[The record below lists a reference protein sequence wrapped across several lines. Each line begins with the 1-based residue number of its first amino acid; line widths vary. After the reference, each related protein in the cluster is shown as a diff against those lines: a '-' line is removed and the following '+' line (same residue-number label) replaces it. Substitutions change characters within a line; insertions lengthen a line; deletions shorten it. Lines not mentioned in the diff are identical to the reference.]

1 MRNFDYLQEL
11 GLTDLHN
18 FCSAAEELQVSNPD
32 LSAISARKALE
43 YIVRALYLMKNI
55 EIPERASLFELVDG
69 EPFRE
74 FIGDDKVMMAVHY
87 VRKVGNNG
95 AHGVKVT
102 KKEAFFCLL
111 NIYNVV
117 AAILLKLTILKEIKP
132 FDKTL
137 IPDSP
142 QAPSLT
148 PATVTVTPQS
158 TIVKTASKE
167 AVKDKTPVV
176 EIQTD
181 ISEAE
186 TRKLYI
192 DLMLKEAGWDVL
204 STEGTIQP
212 SKACIE
218 VEVEGM
224 PYGYISESEHTRSD
238 GRMAAEEI
246 EIPMGA
252 KGYCDYVLFGSNG
265 LPLAVIEAKR
275 TSVSPIKGK
284 HQAELYA
291 ECLEKRYGIKPVIYY
306 SNGFETN
313 IIDGLGYPPRRL
325 YAFHTENDLELLI
338 QKRNRGDISDFNVKD
353 SITDRHYQ
361 KMAIKAVCEH
371 FNGKHRRGLLV
382 MATGTGKTR
391 VAISLVDVLTRNGW
405 VKNVLFLADRIP
417 LVGQAHK
424 NFVKLLPHMT
434 TSILSED
441 KDPDTNARIT
451 FSTYQTMINYID
463 TDEKAFSVGR
473 FDLIIIDEAHRSIF
487 GKYSA
492 IFNYF
497 DSLLVGLTATPR
509 DEVDRSTYETF
520 QMEQGVPNYAYELED
535 AVAEGYL
542 VNYKGFKRGSLIL
555 KEGIKYNNLSD
566 EEKEQLE
573 KVWEYEQ
580 ARKAI
585 EGEGYHR
592 DIENNE
598 IFSYIFNIDTID
610 HVLQDLMENGLKVQS
625 GERIGKTII
634 FAYNH
639 RHAEMIV
646 ERFYALYPEYANES
660 SEFCALIDNYVT
672 YSKDLIDRFEIRDG
686 NPQIAVSVDM
696 LDTGIDVPD
705 VLNLVFFKVVKS
717 KIKFM
722 QMIGR
727 GTRLSE
733 NIFGEGKDKEYFYI
747 FDWCS
752 NFEYFEKNPNG
763 QKAIVAQ
770 SLTEKIFTLRAK
782 IAFHLQ
788 HQEYQEDEYAK
799 GLHDDIKTLLK
810 EQVSVLSESHI
821 SVREKWEAVSHFKD
835 KEAWVYLSEVD
846 VTTLSND
853 IAPLLPK
860 NTLDENAKKFD
871 LLVLLI
877 ELSLLDGETNPNK
890 AVHSVQIIAEK
901 LQGKATLP
909 QVQAKMGTIKEVLSD
924 VAWQNVSLRWLEKV
938 RNDLRDLVKF
948 LVGQDDKWFKVDIED
963 IISDK
968 GTIEGI
974 APRVSY
980 KQSVLDFLSSNR
992 NLPVLKKIYDMEQL
1006 TAEDI
1011 VELERI
1017 LWKELGSKEDYDR
1030 YTKGMACGSNVAIFI
1045 RSMVGV
1051 DRKNAVR
1058 RFSEFISGHELNA
1071 EQEDFLMTIITYV
1084 CENGDI
1090 TKEIVV
1096 NEAPFDERL
1105 SVFTPYML
1113 PLAKYID
1120 TIHTVITPQTA

>member
-1 MRNFDYLQEL
+1 MRNFDYLQDL
-11 GLTDLHN
+11 GLTELHQ

-43 YIVRALYLMKNI
+43 YMVRSLYVMKNI
-55 EIPERASLFELVDG
+55 EIPERASLFELVDS
-69 EPFRE
+69 EVFRG
-74 FIGDDKVMMAVHY
+74 FIGDERVMMAAHY

-95 AHGVKVT
+95 AHGTPVT
-102 KKEAFFCLL
+102 KREAFFCLL

-117 AAILLKLTILKEIKP
+117 AAILHKLTLLKEVKP
-132 FDKTL
+132 FDEKL
-137 IPDSP
+137 LPKKP
-142 QAPSLT
+142 LAPSLT
-148 PATVTVTPQS
+148 PTTVTVTPQS
-158 TIVKTASKE
+158 TIVQTASKE
-167 AVKDKTPVV
+167 AVEDKKPVA
-176 EIQTD
+176 EIPTD

-204 STEGTIQP
+204 ETEGAIQP

-218 VEVEGM
+218 VEVLGM
-224 PYGYISESEHTRSD
+224 PYGWRMENQQEDSE
-238 GRMAAEEI
+238 GRFAAEEI
-246 EIPMGA
+246 AAPATG

-265 LPLAVIEAKR
+265 LPLAVVEAKR
-275 TSVSPIKGK
+275 TSKSPLIGK

-291 ECLEKRYGIKPVIYY
+291 NCLEKRYGVRPVIYY
-306 SNGFETN
+306 TNGFETN

-325 YAFHTENDLELLI
+325 YAFHTESDLELLI
-338 QKRNRGDISDFNVKD
+338 QKRKRHDITDFSVKD
-353 SITDRHYQ
+353 SITDRYYQ
-361 KMAIKAVCEH
+361 KMAIKSVCEH

-391 VAISLVDVLTRNGW
+391 VSISLVDVLTRNGW

-417 LVGQAHK
+417 LVSQAHK

-441 KDPDTNARIT
+441 KDPDTTARIT

-520 QMEQGVPNYAYELED
+520 QMEQGQPNYAYELED
-535 AVAEGYL
+535 AVTDGYL

-555 KEGIKYNNLSD
+555 KEGIKYDSLSK

-573 KVWEYEQ
+573 SVWEYEK

-585 EGEGYHR
+585 DDDDYHR
-592 DIENNE
+592 NIENNE
-598 IFSYIFNIDTID
+598 MFKYIFNKDTID
-610 HVLQDLMENGLKVQS
+610 HVLQDLMENGLTVQS

-634 FAYNH
+634 FAFNH

-646 ERFYALYPEYANES
+646 ERFNALYPEYGA
-660 SEFCALIDNYVT
+660 EFCALIDNYVT
-672 YSKDLIDRFEIRDG
+672 YSKDLIDKFEIRDS

-705 VLNLVFFKVVKS
+705 ILNLVFFKSVKS

-727 GTRLSE
+727 GARLSKD
-733 NIFGEGKDKEYFYI
+733 IFGTEKDKEFFYI
-747 FDWCS
+747 FDWCR
-752 NFEYFEKNPNG
+752 NFEYFDKNPDG
-763 QKAIVAQ
+763 QKATVMP
-770 SLTEKIFTLRAK
+770 SLTEKLFALRTK

-788 HQEYQEDEYAK
+788 HQKYQEDEYAK
-799 GLHDDIKTLLK
+799 SLHDEIKALLK
-810 EQVSVLSESHI
+810 EQVSVLSDSHI
-821 SVREKWEAVSHFKD
+821 SVREKWEAVSHFKED
-835 KEAWVYLSEVD
+835 DAWVYLSEVD
-846 VTTLSND
+846 VNTLSAD

-871 LLVLLI
+871 LLVLQI
-877 ELSLLDGETNPNK
+877 KLSLLDEETNAKRPIQ
-890 AVHSVQIIAEK
+890 SVQTIAEK
-901 LQGKATLP
+901 LQEKATLP
-909 QVQAKMGTIKEVLSD
+909 QVQAKMDTIKEVLTD
-924 VAWQNVSLRWLEKV
+924 VAWQNVSLQWLEKV
-938 RNDLRDLVKF
+938 RKDLRDLLKF
-948 LVGQDDKWFKVDIED
+948 LMGQGDKSFTVDIAD
-963 IISDK
+963 DISDE
-968 GTIEGI
+968 GMTEGI
-974 APRVSY
+974 TQRMSY
-980 KQSVLDFLSSNR
+980 KQSVLDFLSNNR
-992 NLPVLKKIYDMEQL
+992 NLPVLQKIYNMEQL
-1006 TAEDI
+1006 TEKDI
-1011 VELERI
+1011 AELERI
-1017 LWKELGSKEDYDR
+1017 LWKELGSKADYDK

-1058 RFSEFISGHELNA
+1058 RFTEYISGNELNA
-1071 EQEDFLMTIITYV
+1071 EQEDFLLTIIAYV

-1090 TKEIVV
+1090 TKETVV
-1096 NEAPFDERL
+1096 NEPPFDERL
-1105 SVFTPYML
+1105 SVFSTYML

-1120 TIHTVITPQTA
+1120 TIHAVITPQIA

>member
-11 GLTDLHN
+11 GLTDLHH

-102 KKEAFFCLL
+102 KKESFFCLL

-148 PATVTVTPQS
+148 PTKVSVTHQS
-158 TIVKTASKE
+158 TIVQTASKE
-167 AVKDKTPVV
+167 AAADKTPVV

-192 DLMLKEAGWDVL
+192 DIMLKEAGWDVL

-338 QKRNRGDISDFNVKD
+338 QKRNRGNISDFNVKD

-361 KMAIKAVCEH
+361 KMAIKSVCEH

-672 YSKDLIDRFEIRDG
+672 YSKDLIDKFEIRDG

-747 FDWCS
+747 FDWCR
-752 NFEYFEKNPNG
+752 NFEYFDKNPDG
-763 QKAIVAQ
+763 QKAIVVQ

-788 HQEYQEDEYAK
+788 HQKYQEYEYTK
-799 GLHDDIKTLLK
+799 GLHDEIKTLLK
-810 EQVSVLSESHI
+810 EQVSVLSDSHI
-821 SVREKWEAVSHFKD
+821 SVREKWEAVSHFKE

-871 LLVLLI
+871 LLMLLI

-938 RNDLRDLVKF
+938 RNDLRDLLKF
-948 LVGQDDKWFKVDIED
+948 LVGQEDKWFKVDIED
-963 IISDK
+963 SISDE
-968 GTIEGI
+968 GTTEGI
-974 APRVSY
+974 TPRVSY
-980 KQSVLDFLSSNR
+980 KQSVLDFLSRNR
-992 NLPVLKKIYDMEQL
+992 DLPVLKKIYNMEQL
-1006 TAEDI
+1006 TTADI

-1017 LWKELGSKEDYDR
+1017 MWKELGSKDDYDR

>member
-95 AHGVKVT
+95 AHGIKVT
-102 KKEAFFCLL
+102 KKESFFCLL

-117 AAILLKLTILKEIKP
+117 AAILIKLTILKEVKP

-148 PATVTVTPQS
+148 PTKVSVTPQS
-158 TIVKTASKE
+158 TIVQTASKE
-167 AVKDKTPVV
+167 AVVDKTPVAA
-176 EIQTD
+176 ITTD

-238 GRMAAEEI
+238 GRMAAEEL
-246 EIPMGA
+246 EIPMRA

-306 SNGFETN
+306 SNGFETY

-338 QKRNRGDISDFNVKD
+338 QKRNRGNISDFNVKD

-361 KMAIKAVCEH
+361 KMAIKSVCEH

-391 VAISLVDVLTRNGW
+391 VAISLVDVLTRNEW

-417 LVGQAHK
+417 LVSQAHK

-473 FDLIIIDEAHRSIF
+473 FDLVIIDEAHRSIF

-497 DSLLVGLTATPR
+497 DTLLVGLTATPR

-580 ARKAI
+580 ARKAMD
-585 EGEGYHR
+585 GEGYHR
-592 DIENNE
+592 DIENSE

-646 ERFYALYPEYANES
+646 ERFYALYPEYASES

-747 FDWCS
+747 FDWCR
-752 NFEYFEKNPNG
+752 NFEYFDKNPDG
-763 QKAIVAQ
+763 QKAIVVQ

-788 HQEYQEDEYAK
+788 HQKYQEDEYAK
-799 GLHDDIKTLLK
+799 GLHDEIKTLLK
-810 EQVSVLSESHI
+810 EQVSVLSDSHI

-938 RNDLRDLVKF
+938 RNDLRDLLKF
-948 LVGQDDKWFKVDIED
+948 LVGQEDKWFKVDIED
-963 IISDK
+963 SISDE
-968 GTIEGI
+968 GTTEGI
-974 APRVSY
+974 TPRVSY
-980 KQSVLDFLSSNR
+980 KQSVLDFLSRNR
-992 NLPVLKKIYDMEQL
+992 DLPVLKKIYDMEQL
-1006 TAEDI
+1006 TTADI

-1017 LWKELGSKEDYDR
+1017 LWEELGSKEDYDK
-1030 YTKGMACGSNVAIFI
+1030 YTIGMTCGNNVAIFI

-1071 EQEDFLMTIITYV
+1071 EQEDFLLTIIAYV

-1090 TKEIVV
+1090 TKETVV
-1096 NEAPFDERL
+1096 NEPPFDERL

>member
-1 MRNFDYLQEL
+1 MRNFDYLKDL

-32 LSAISARKALE
+32 LSALSARKALE

-95 AHGVKVT
+95 AHGIKVT
-102 KKEAFFCLL
+102 KKESFFCLL

-117 AAILLKLTILKEIKP
+117 AAILLKLTILKEVKP

-148 PATVTVTPQS
+148 PTKVSVTHQS
-158 TIVKTASKE
+158 TIVQTASKE
-167 AVKDKTPVV
+167 AAADKTPVV

-192 DLMLKEAGWDVL
+192 DIMLKEAGWDVL

-224 PYGYISESEHTRSD
+224 PYGYISENEHTRSD
-238 GRMAAEEI
+238 GRMAAEEL
-246 EIPMGA
+246 EIPMRA

-306 SNGFETN
+306 SNGFETY

-391 VAISLVDVLTRNGW
+391 VAISLVDVLTRNEW

-417 LVGQAHK
+417 LVSQAHK

-473 FDLIIIDEAHRSIF
+473 FDLVIIDEAHRSIF

-497 DSLLVGLTATPR
+497 DTLLVGLTATPR

-580 ARKAI
+580 ARKAMD
-585 EGEGYHR
+585 GEGYHR
-592 DIENNE
+592 DIENSE

-646 ERFYALYPEYANES
+646 ERFYALYPEYASES

-747 FDWCS
+747 FDWCR
-752 NFEYFEKNPNG
+752 NFEYFEKNPDG
-763 QKAIVAQ
+763 QKAAVVQ
-770 SLTEKIFTLRAK
+770 SLTEKIFTFRAK

-788 HQEYQEDEYAK
+788 HQKYQEDEYTK
-799 GLHDDIKTLLK
+799 GLHDEIKTLLK
-810 EQVSVLSESHI
+810 EQVSVLSDSHI
-821 SVREKWEAVSHFKD
+821 SVREKWEAVSHFKE

-846 VTTLSND
+846 VTTLNND

-871 LLVLLI
+871 LLMLLI

-938 RNDLRDLVKF
+938 RNDLRDLLKF
-948 LVGQDDKWFKVDIED
+948 LVGQEDKWFKVDIED
-963 IISDK
+963 SISDE
-968 GTIEGI
+968 GTTEGI
-974 APRVSY
+974 TPRVSY
-980 KQSVLDFLSSNR
+980 KQSVLDFLSRNR
-992 NLPVLKKIYDMEQL
+992 DLPVLKKIYDMEQL
-1006 TAEDI
+1006 TTADI

-1017 LWKELGSKEDYDR
+1017 LWEELGSKDDYDR

-1058 RFSEFISGHELNA
+1058 RFSMFISGNELNA
-1071 EQEDFLMTIITYV
+1071 EQEDFLLTIIAYV

-1090 TKEIVV
+1090 TKETVV
-1096 NEAPFDERL
+1096 NEPPFDERL

>member
-43 YIVRALYLMKNI
+43 YIVRALYIMKNI

-69 EPFRE
+69 EAFRE
-74 FIGDDKVMMAVHY
+74 FVGDEKVMMAVHY

-95 AHGVKVT
+95 AHGIKVT
-102 KKEAFFCLL
+102 KKESFFCLL

-117 AAILLKLTILKEIKP
+117 AAILHKLTILKEIKP
-132 FDKTL
+132 FDKDL

-148 PATVTVTPQS
+148 PTKVSVTSLS
-158 TIVKTASKE
+158 TIVQTASKE
-167 AVKDKTPVV
+167 AAADKTPVV

-218 VEVEGM
+218 VEVEGI
-224 PYGYISESEHTRSD
+224 PN
-238 GRMAAEEI
+238 AEGI
-246 EIPMGA
+246 
-252 KGYCDYVLFGSNG
+252 GYCDYVLFGSNG

-391 VAISLVDVLTRNGW
+391 VAISLVDVLTRNEW

-417 LVGQAHK
+417 LVSQAHK

-473 FDLIIIDEAHRSIF
+473 FDLVIIDEAHRSIF

-492 IFNYF
+492 IFKYF
-497 DSLLVGLTATPR
+497 DTLLVGLTATPR

-555 KEGIKYNNLSD
+555 KEGIKYNNLSA

-592 DIENNE
+592 DIENSE

-733 NIFGEGKDKEYFYI
+733 NIFGEGKNKEFFYI
-747 FDWCS
+747 FDWCR
-752 NFEYFEKNPNG
+752 NFEYFDKNPDG
-763 QKAIVAQ
+763 QKAIVVQ

-788 HQEYQEDEYAK
+788 HQKYQEDEYAK
-799 GLHDDIKTLLK
+799 GLHDEIKTLLK
-810 EQVSVLSESHI
+810 EQVSVLSDSHI

-963 IISDK
+963 SISD
-968 GTIEGI
+968 EGI
-974 APRVSY
+974 VEGITPRLSY
-980 KQSVLDFLSSNR
+980 KQSVLGFLSNNR

-1006 TAEDI
+1006 TAADI

-1120 TIHTVITPQTA
+1120 NIHSVITPRTA

>member
-11 GLTDLHN
+11 GLTDLHH

-95 AHGVKVT
+95 AHGIKVT
-102 KKEAFFCLL
+102 KKESFFCLL

-148 PATVTVTPQS
+148 PTKVSVTHQS
-158 TIVKTASKE
+158 TIVQTASKE

-204 STEGTIQP
+204 STEGAIQP

-224 PYGYISESEHTRSD
+224 PYGYISESGHAHSD

-338 QKRNRGDISDFNVKD
+338 QKRDRGDISDFNVKD

-361 KMAIKAVCEH
+361 KMAIKSVCEH

-473 FDLIIIDEAHRSIF
+473 FDLVIIDEAHRSIF

-497 DSLLVGLTATPR
+497 DTLLVGLTATPR
-509 DEVDRSTYETF
+509 DEVDRSTYEKF

-646 ERFYALYPEYANES
+646 ERFNVLYPEYGA
-660 SEFCALIDNYVT
+660 EFCALIDNYVT
-672 YSKDLIDRFEIRDG
+672 YSKDLIDKFEIRDG

-733 NIFGEGKDKEYFYI
+733 NIFGEGKNKEFFYI
-747 FDWCS
+747 FDWCR
-752 NFEYFEKNPNG
+752 NFEYFDKNPDG
-763 QKAIVAQ
+763 QKAAVVQ

-788 HQEYQEDEYAK
+788 HQKYQEDEYTK
-799 GLHDDIKTLLK
+799 GLHDEIKTLLK
-810 EQVSVLSESHI
+810 EQVSVLSDSHI
-821 SVREKWEAVSHFKD
+821 SVREKWEAVSHFKE

-871 LLVLLI
+871 LLMLLI

-938 RNDLRDLVKF
+938 RNDLRDLLKF
-948 LVGQDDKWFKVDIED
+948 LVGQEDKWFKVDIED
-963 IISDK
+963 SISDE
-968 GTIEGI
+968 GTTEGI
-974 APRVSY
+974 TPRVSY
-980 KQSVLDFLSSNR
+980 KQSVLDFLSRNR
-992 NLPVLKKIYDMEQL
+992 DLPVLKKIYDMEQL
-1006 TAEDI
+1006 TTADI

-1017 LWKELGSKEDYDR
+1017 MWKELGSKDDYDR

-1058 RFSEFISGHELNA
+1058 RFSMFISGNELNA
-1071 EQEDFLMTIITYV
+1071 EQEDFLLTIIAYV

-1090 TKEIVV
+1090 TKETVV
-1096 NEAPFDERL
+1096 NEPPFDERL

>member
-1 MRNFDYLQEL
+1 MIMRNFDYLQDL
-11 GLTDLHN
+11 GLTDLHK
-18 FCSAAEELQVSNPD
+18 FCAAAEELQVSNPD

-43 YIVRALYLMKNI
+43 YMVKSLYVMKNI
-55 EIPERASLFELVDG
+55 EIPERASLIELVDG
-69 EPFRE
+69 EAFRG
-74 FIGDDKVMMAVHY
+74 FIGDERMMRAAHY
-87 VRKVGNNG
+87 VRIVGNHG
-95 AHGVKVT
+95 AHGVPVT
-102 KKEAFFCLL
+102 KREAFFCLL

-117 AAILLKLTILKEIKP
+117 AAILHKLTLLKEVVP
-132 FDKTL
+132 FDEKL
-137 IPDSP
+137 LPKKP
-142 QAPSLT
+142 QAPSLAPT
-148 PATVTVTPQS
+148 KVTVTPQS
-158 TIVKTASKE
+158 AIVQTASKE
-167 AVKDKTPVV
+167 AVDDKKPVA
-176 EIQTD
+176 EIPTD

-192 DLMLKEAGWDVL
+192 DLMLKEAGWDIL
-204 STEGTIQP
+204 ETEGAIQP

-224 PYGYISESEHTRSD
+224 PYGYVSDSGDVLSE
-238 GRMAAEEI
+238 GRMAAEGL
-246 EIPMGA
+246 EIPRGA

-265 LPLAVIEAKR
+265 LPLAVVEAKR
-275 TSVSPIKGK
+275 TSKSPLIGK

-291 ECLEKRYGIKPVIYY
+291 DCLEKRFGVRPVIYY
-306 SNGFETN
+306 TNGFETN

-325 YAFHTENDLELLI
+325 YAFHTESDLELLI
-338 QKRNRGDISDFNVKD
+338 QKRKRHDITDFSVKD

-361 KMAIKAVCEH
+361 KMAIKSVCEH

-391 VAISLVDVLTRNGW
+391 VSISLVDVLTRNGW

-417 LVGQAHK
+417 LVSQAHK

-441 KDPDTNARIT
+441 KDPDTTARIT

-497 DSLLVGLTATPR
+497 DGLLVGLTATPR

-520 QMEQGVPNYAYELED
+520 QMEQGQPNYAYELED
-535 AVAEGYL
+535 AVADNYL

-555 KEGIKYNNLSD
+555 KEGIKYDSLSK

-573 KVWEYEQ
+573 SVWEYEK

-585 EGEGYHR
+585 DDEDYHR
-592 DIENNE
+592 NIENNE
-598 IFSYIFNIDTID
+598 IFKYIFNKDTID
-610 HVLQDLMENGLKVQS
+610 HVLQDLMENGLTVQS

-634 FAYNH
+634 FAFNH

-646 ERFYALYPEYANES
+646 ERFNALYPEYG

-672 YSKDLIDRFEIRDG
+672 YSKDLIDKFEIRDG

-705 VLNLVFFKVVKS
+705 ILNLVFFKTVKS

-722 QMIGR
+722 QMVGR
-727 GTRLSE
+727 GTRLSK
-733 NIFGEGKDKEYFYI
+733 NIFGPGKDKKFFYI
-747 FDWCS
+747 FDWCR
-752 NFEYFEKNPNG
+752 NFEYFDKNPDG
-763 QKAIVAQ
+763 QKATLMS
-770 SLTEKIFTLRAK
+770 SLTEKLFALRTK

-788 HQEYQEDEYAK
+788 HQKYQEDEYAK
-799 GLHDDIKTLLK
+799 SLHDEIKALLK
-810 EQVSVLSESHI
+810 EQVSVLSDSHI

-835 KEAWVYLSEVD
+835 DDAWVYLSEVD
-846 VTTLSND
+846 VNTLSTE

-871 LLVLLI
+871 LLVLQI
-877 ELSLLDGETNPNK
+877 ELSLLDEETNAKRPIQ
-890 AVHSVQIIAEK
+890 SIQTIAEK
-901 LQGKATLP
+901 LQEKATLP
-909 QVQAKMGTIKEVLSD
+909 QVQSKMGTIKEVLSE
-924 VAWQNVSLRWLEKV
+924 VAWQNVSIAWLEKV
-938 RNDLRDLVKF
+938 RKDLRDLLKF
-948 LVGQDDKWFKVDIED
+948 LMGQGNQSFIVDIAD
-963 IISDK
+963 DISD
-968 GTIEGI
+968 EGMTVGI
-974 APRVSY
+974 TPRMSY
-980 KQSVLDFLSSNR
+980 KQSVLNFLSNNR
-992 NLPVLKKIYDMEQL
+992 NLPVLQKIYDMEQL
-1006 TAEDI
+1006 TTADI
-1011 VELERI
+1011 AELERI
-1017 LWKELGSKEDYDR
+1017 LWKELGSKADYDR
-1030 YTKGMACGSNVAIFI
+1030 YTHGMTCGSNVAIFI

-1058 RFSEFISGHELNA
+1058 RFSEYISGNELNA
-1071 EQEDFLMTIITYV
+1071 EQEDFLLTIIAYV

-1090 TKEIVV
+1090 TKETVV
-1096 NEAPFDERL
+1096 NEPPFDERL
-1105 SVFTPYML
+1105 TVFTPYML

-1120 TIHTVITPQTA
+1120 TIHAVITPQTA

>member
-1 MRNFDYLQEL
+1 MRNFDYLQDL
-11 GLTDLHN
+11 GLTDLHK
-18 FCSAAEELQVSNPD
+18 FCSTAEELQISNPD

-43 YIVRALYLMKNI
+43 YVVRSLYVKKNI

-69 EPFRE
+69 EVFRE
-74 FIGDDKVMMAVHY
+74 FIGDERVMMAVHY

-95 AHGVKVT
+95 AHGIKVS
-102 KKEAFFCLL
+102 KRESFFCLL

-117 AAILLKLTILKEIKP
+117 AAILLKLTLIRDIVP
-132 FDKTL
+132 FNSAL
-137 IPDSP
+137 IPDKPQSP
-142 QAPSLT
+142 VIAPTST
-148 PATVTVTPQS
+148 ITITPQS
-158 TIVKTASKE
+158 AIVEAASQE
-167 AVKDKTPVV
+167 AVEDKTPVK
-176 EIQTD
+176 ELELLD

-204 STEGTIQP
+204 STEGAIQP

-224 PYGYISESEHTRSD
+224 PNNEG
-238 GRMAAEEI
+238 
-246 EIPMGA
+246 

-265 LPLAVIEAKR
+265 MPLAVIEAKR
-275 TSVSPIKGK
+275 TSVEPIKGK

-291 ECLEKRYGIKPVIYY
+291 ECLERRYGRRPVIYY
-306 SNGFETN
+306 SNGFETY

-325 YAFHTENDLELLI
+325 YAFHNESDLELLI
-338 QKRNRGDISDFNVKD
+338 QKRNRADISDFSVKD

-371 FNGKHRRGLLV
+371 FNKKNRRGLLV

-391 VAISLVDVLTRNGW
+391 VAISLVDVLSRNDW

-417 LVGQAHK
+417 LVDQAHK

-487 GKYSA
+487 GKYRA

-509 DEVDRSTYETF
+509 DEVDRSTYEIF

-535 AVAEGYL
+535 AVADGYL

-555 KEGIKYNNLSD
+555 KEGIKYDNLSE

-573 KVWEYEQ
+573 KIWEYE
-580 ARKAI
+580 ATRKALG
-585 EGEGYHR
+585 GEPSHR
-592 DIENNE
+592 DIQQNE
-598 IFSYIFNIDTID
+598 IFRYIFNQDTID

-639 RHAEMIV
+639 RHAELIV
-646 ERFYALYPEYANES
+646 ERFYVLYPEYAGNN

-705 VLNLVFFKVVKS
+705 VLNLVFFKVIRS

-727 GTRLSE
+727 GTRLSQ
-733 NIFGEGKDKEYFYI
+733 NIFGIGKDKETFYI
-747 FDWCS
+747 FDWCR
-752 NFEYFEKNPNG
+752 NFEYFGNNPEG
-763 QKAIVAQ
+763 QKALKSQ
-770 SLTEKIFTLRAK
+770 SLTERLFGIRAK
-782 IAFHLQ
+782 IAYHLQ
-788 HQEYQEDEYAK
+788 HQQYQEDEYAK
-799 GLHDDIKTLLK
+799 GLHDEIKALMQQ
-810 EQVSVLSESHI
+810 QVSALSDSHI
-821 SVREKWEAVSHFKD
+821 SVREKWESVSHFKD
-835 KEAWVYLSEVD
+835 KDAWIYISELD
-846 VTTLSND
+846 VTTLVND
-853 IAPLLPK
+853 IAPLIHK
-860 NTLDENAKKFD
+860 DTLDENAKKFD
-871 LLVLLI
+871 VLTLVV
-877 ELSLLDGETNPNK
+877 ELSLLDVEVK
-890 AVHSVQIIAEK
+890 ANNSIRSIQFIAER
-901 LQGKATLP
+901 LREKAILP
-909 QVQAKMGTIKEVLSD
+909 QVQAKMDTINEVLSA
-924 VAWQNVSLRWLEKV
+924 VAWENVNLKWLEKV
-938 RNDLRDLVKF
+938 RLDLRDLLKF
-948 LVGQDDKWFKVDIED
+948 LDGDGQWFIVDID
-963 IISDK
+963 D
-968 GTIEGI
+968 TITDEGEEAGI
-974 APRVSY
+974 TPRVSY
-980 KQSVLDFLSSNR
+980 RQSVLDFLASHR
-992 NLPVLKKIYDMEQL
+992 ELPVLNKIYKLEQL
-1006 TAEDI
+1006 TDEDFA
-1011 VELERI
+1011 ELEQI
-1017 LWKELGSKEDYDR
+1017 LWKELGSQDDYNR
-1030 YTKGMACGSNVAIFI
+1030 CTEGMLCGNNVAIFI
-1045 RSMVGV
+1045 RSLVGV
-1051 DRKNAVR
+1051 DRAHAVK
-1058 RFSEFISGHELNA
+1058 RFSEFISGNELNA
-1071 EQEDFLMTIITYV
+1071 EQEDFLNTIISYV
-1084 CENGDI
+1084 SENGDI
-1090 TKEIVV
+1090 TKEVVV
-1096 NEAPFDERL
+1096 NEAPFDEKL
-1105 SVFTPYML
+1105 SVFTPYMV
-1113 PLAKYID
+1113 PLAKYVD
-1120 TIHTVITPQTA
+1120 TIHNVITPLTA